1 MSQPATQPAPQPTA
15 PPPPT
20 DVPLARALACIGASV
35 LLWLTQGMGM
45 NLIAVNTPQIQG
57 ALGATLNETNWLIA
71 AYMAPNVS
79 LTILLTK
86 VRTHFGLRRFAE
98 ISIAIFVAVSALH
111 LVVFDLQSAVMVRFF
126 AGAAAS
132 PMSTLAF
139 LYMLEAFPPARKM
152 SWGLSMALACSAAGP
167 IVARLISP
175 VLLDIGHW
183 HGLYI
188 LEVGLA
194 LMAFCTIYLLPL
206 TPIPRAPVLHWLD
219 FISYPL
225 IATGFGLLAVVFSLG
240 RYYWWFE
247 APWIGACLAAALA
260 AIGLAAAIELN
271 RHTPLMNIRWLISP
285 EIVHF
290 TLILLAFRIVLAE
303 QTSGAQGLFQA
314 LGLLNEQSTGLNL
327 TILACTILGSVTCAM
342 LTRPERVNTLHIVA
356 LSLII
361 AGAWMDGHATSQ
373 TRPADMYLSQA
384 MIAFG
389 GALFLPPAMLNGLT
403 MTMRQGPTYMTSF
416 LVVFLFTQSLGGLMG
431 SAFLGSFVILREK
444 FHSSQIVEH
453 ITLANPMVA
462 ERVHQLSAAY
472 GKVLTDGQLLNAEG
486 LAFLSQQATREANVL
501 AYNDAFL
508 LIAALASLALAFIL
522 LHSGYVWL
530 RARLAA
536 RQPAPAA

>member
-1 MSQPATQPAPQPTA
+1 MSGAATPLPPA
-15 PPPPT
+15 
-20 DVPLARALACIGASV
+20 DVPLRRALACIAASA

-98 ISIAIFVAVSALH
+98 ISIAIFVTVSALH
-111 LVVFDLQSAVMVRFF
+111 LVVFDLKSAVMVRFF

-139 LYMLEAFPPARKM
+139 LYMLDAFPPARKM
-152 SWGLSMALACSAAGP
+152 TWGLSMALAFTSATP
-167 IVARLISP
+167 ILARLISP
-175 VLLDIGHW
+175 ALLEIGQW

-194 LMAFCTIYLLPL
+194 LMAFCAVYLLPL
-206 TPIPRAPVLHWLD
+206 TPIPREPVLHRLD

-225 IATGFGLLAVVFSLG
+225 IATGFGLLAVVLSLG

-247 APWIGACLAAALA
+247 APWIGVCLAIAAL

-271 RHTPLMNIRWLISP
+271 RHTPLMNIRWLTSP
-285 EIVHF
+285 EIVHL

-303 QTSGAQGLFQA
+303 QTSGAQGLFQT
-314 LGLLNEQSTGLNL
+314 LGLLNEQSIWLNV
-327 TILACTILGSVTCAM
+327 TILACIFLGSAVCAM
-342 LTRPERVNTLHIVA
+342 LTRLDRVNKLHVVA
-356 LSLII
+356 LAFII

-373 TRPADMYLSQA
+373 TRPMNMYLSQA

-389 GALFLPPAMLNGLT
+389 GALFLPPAMLSGLVKT
-403 MTMRQGPTYMTSF
+403 LRQGPAYMTSF

-453 ITLANPMVA
+453 ISLTNPLVV

-486 LAFLSQQATREANVL
+486 LSLLSQQATREAYVL

-522 LHSGYVWL
+522 LHSGFVWL

-536 RQPAPAA
+536 RQLASAA